1 MSRVHIFQCVF
12 SFGKRWPMSLSTSCA
27 GAPPLFS
34 PFDLVS
40 FNMPKLRGTTSD
52 SDDDYDK
59 GCGMS
64 SAHSLASNTSPRGRR
79 KPRKGAGT
87 VSPAGSNARAAR
99 AAARAK
105 NITSTSNAQSPPHAV
120 PTEVVTRLYKHGK
133 LIRTVPAKS
142 NPSKAACDG
151 LIYSDDDEEDLNAV
165 DDDEYIEKNFTS
177 FPKPAAVSRNR
188 VMST

>member
-1 MSRVHIFQCVF
+1 MS
-12 SFGKRWPMSLSTSCA
+12 
-27 GAPPLFS
+27 
-34 PFDLVS
+34 
-40 FNMPKLRGTTSD
+40 KLRRTTSD

-64 SAHSLASNTSPRGRR
+64 SAHSLASNTSHRGRR
-79 KPRKGAGT
+79 KLRKGAGT

-105 NITSTSNAQSPPHAV
+105 NIPGNAQSPRDAV

-142 NPSKAACDG
+142 NPSKAACD
-151 LIYSDDDEEDLNAV
+151 
-165 DDDEYIEKNFTS
+165 
-177 FPKPAAVSRNR
+177 
-188 VMST
+188 